1 MVNCLINSV
10 LCFFRLLLIGGCN
23 TGKRMFKRLSIDTVR
38 RTITLI
44 DSDSGQENQPLELN
58 RSEYNLL
65 LAFCESHGEVID
77 KQALIE
83 KGWPGRVVGDNSLA
97 VAIMKLRKKL
107 DSLELG
113 FEVNNLPGEG
123 YVFINAMNIE
133 IAHDESAANNE
144 AITESHELEHEQETA
159 QEPVSQTAGDYAE
172 TPITT
177 QDSTAFNVF
186 QRWIKKP
193 AVWEVAI
200 ALFIGLIMFYFV
212 YREAFECFECFGGG
226 AGG

>member
-1 MVNCLINSV
+1 
-10 LCFFRLLLIGGCN
+10 
-23 TGKRMFKRLSIDTVR
+23 MFKKLSIDTVR

-44 DSDSGQENQPLELN
+44 GSDSGQENQSLELN

-65 LAFCESHGEVID
+65 LAFCESPGEVID
-77 KQALIE
+77 KQVLIE

-133 IAHDESAANNE
+133 IVHDESAANNE
-144 AITESHELEHEQETA
+144 AIIDSDKSEDEKEII
-159 QEPVSQTAGDYAE
+159 QEPVSQAADDNLE
-172 TPITT
+172 TPMTT
-177 QDSTAFNVF
+177 QNSTASSASNVF
-186 QRWIKKP
+186 QRWSKKP
-193 AVWEVAI
+193 VVWEITI

>member
-1 MVNCLINSV
+1 
-10 LCFFRLLLIGGCN
+10 
-23 TGKRMFKRLSIDTVR
+23 MFKRLSIDTVR

-133 IAHDESAANNE
+133 IVHDESAANNE
-144 AITESHELEHEQETA
+144 AIIESHESVHDKETIQEV
-159 QEPVSQTAGDYAE
+159 VSQAADDNVE
-172 TPITT
+172 TPMTT
-177 QDSTAFNVF
+177 QDSTASSASNVF
-186 QRWIKKP
+186 QRWSKKP
-193 AVWEVAI
+193 VVWEITI

>member
-1 MVNCLINSV
+1 
-10 LCFFRLLLIGGCN
+10 
-23 TGKRMFKRLSIDTVR
+23 MFKRLSIDTVR

-77 KQALIE
+77 KQVLIE

-113 FEVNNLPGEG
+113 LEVNNLPGEG

-133 IAHDESAANNE
+133 IVHDESAANNE
-144 AITESHELEHEQETA
+144 AIIESHEKETI
-159 QEPVSQTAGDYAE
+159 QEPVSQATEDNAE
-172 TPITT
+172 MPMTIP
-177 QDSTAFNVF
+177 DSTVSSNSNVF
-186 QRWIKKP
+186 QRWSKKP
-193 AVWEVAI
+193 VVWEITI
-200 ALFIGLIMFYFV
+200 ALFIGLIIFYFV

>member
-1 MVNCLINSV
+1 
-10 LCFFRLLLIGGCN
+10 
-23 TGKRMFKRLSIDTVR
+23 MFKKLSIDTVR

-44 DSDSGQENQPLELN
+44 NSDSGQENQPLELN

-65 LAFCESHGEVID
+65 LAFGESHGEVID
-77 KQALIE
+77 KQVLIE
-83 KGWPGRVVGDNSLA
+83 KGWPGRVVGENSLA

-107 DSLELG
+107 DSLDLG

-133 IAHDESAANNE
+133 IVQDESVGNNDNVVKAN
-144 AITESHELEHEQETA
+144 ELDYEKELTQASTVQADENYTGTSLNSIPE
-159 QEPVSQTAGDYAE
+159 EPSAT
-172 TPITT
+172 
-177 QDSTAFNVF
+177 SNVF
-186 QRWIKKP
+186 RRWSKKP
-193 AVWEVAI
+193 VVWEITI
-200 ALFIGLIMFYFV
+200 ALFVGLITFYFV

>member
-1 MVNCLINSV
+1 
-10 LCFFRLLLIGGCN
+10 
-23 TGKRMFKRLSIDTVR
+23 MFKRLSIDTVR

-77 KQALIE
+77 KQVLIE

-113 FEVNNLPGEG
+113 LEVNNLPGEG
-123 YVFINAMNIE
+123 YVFINAMHIDIVHDQSAVNGDLAVE
-133 IAHDESAANNE
+133 NSQQNKDDDLTEQPREQVADENTEPHIASEE
-144 AITESHELEHEQETA
+144 EQT
-159 QEPVSQTAGDYAE
+159 
-172 TPITT
+172 
-177 QDSTAFNVF
+177 STLNAF
-186 QRWIKKP
+186 QRWAKKP
-193 AVWEVAI
+193 VVWEITI
-200 ALFIGLIMFYFV
+200 ALFFGLVIFYFV

-226 AGG
+226 ASG